1 MTKCDECVLLCAI
14 AVTTI
19 KNGAKQTTNANFT
32 HSALCTAFLYWAM
45 FSTFSWLGWCWTG
58 SSAWAWWYLRVRK
71 IFVYDAREIIR
82 QSGIVM
88 IRCKKVIRSSIF
100 ELTPLIV
107 DIYKCSLREGY
118 VPDLL
123 KRSIIN
129 PQPKVSPPQEIQ
141 SDLRRGISNTRKS
154 VSSNI

>member
-32 HSALCTAFLYWAM
+32 HSALCTTFLYWAM

-58 SSAWAWWYLRVRK
+58 FSAWAWWYLSAKNLCTWWERNNQQ
-71 IFVYDAREIIR
+71 I
-82 QSGIVM
+82 GIVM

-129 PQPKVSPPQEIQ
+129 PQPKVSPLQEIQ
-141 SDLRRGISNTRKS
+141 SDLRRNISNTRKS
-154 VSSNI
+154 VSSDI